1 MSAGNPLASVARRP
15 RGTVLAAVLAVVGG
29 LLTAPAANA
38 TPAAP
43 SALGEEAARAAAVAT
58 RQRVEATALRTE
70 NIQVF
75 ANPNGTFTMRQSVV
89 PERVR
94 RGADWV
100 PVDTTL
106 YARADGTVAPAAT
119 TLDMAFS
126 GGGSGPL
133 VRLRRDGAE
142 LALAWPGRL
151 PTPVLAGNTATYREV
166 LPGVDLLLRAEV
178 ESLSQLLVVKSAQ
191 AATNPALHRLRF
203 PVTRSGLSLRT
214 GAGGGLA
221 AVDAAGRE
229 VFRAPA
235 AYMWDSSGEA
245 TVAAAAGQARSSA
258 AEVPGGRV
266 RSMAVSLTAD
276 AFTLAPDR
284 ALLTAPGTHY
294 PVYLDPSWS
303 GNRTN
308 WTQVWSNYPNT
319 SFYNGANLGTSEN
332 VARVGYDATDGKLT
346 RSLFQI
352 DTSGVRGKHVL
363 KATLQTYETW
373 SRSCTTR
380 EVQAWEV
387 GSFGSSTTWSK
398 QPSWIAKLDAKSV
411 AKGYSSSCPAGG
423 VEFNV
428 TAHVQKAANNNWT
441 SIHEGLRASATAESN
456 KDTLSWKK
464 FRNNPTFTIEYNTVP
479 AAPTNLTTDNSTL
492 CTTGSGRLV
501 LGTATPTL
509 RATVSDPDNSVK
521 ARFEWWTQSGTA
533 PVGSWTSATVAGKT
547 PTVVATTV
555 PSGAFSN
562 GSIAKWRVRAEDGTD
577 TSAWSGFCEFQ
588 VDTSRPPIPTL
599 TSNGFPDNGESN
611 AVMGTGLRV
620 TLGPNGGTDVSYYEY
635 AVNGD
640 VTALTKKATPSGS
653 TSPVDVTVVPDRFV
667 NWMHAR
673 AVDKAGNR
681 SEVAT
686 VIFYAAEPS
695 GPVADWPLDYTGDG
709 TVAEDVSGGAH
720 HATLA
725 GGAAWTEGVTG
736 GALNLDGTTGYA
748 STADLVPNA
757 TKSFSVSAW
766 VRLDRT
772 TKNGAAMS
780 QPGNRGSAFL
790 LYYSATYQRWEFK
803 RMSADA
809 DSPVTTQAVSTT
821 KPVAGEWYH
830 LIGVYDAPAQQLR
843 LYVNGLLEGTASYT
857 TPWSSSGPVQLGRS
871 KWNGNFTDYWPGDL
885 DAERFYDRVLLPGE
899 IQQVPRLVGRWKL
912 DETSGTTAAD
922 SVGGHPATWSTT
934 GVTRI
939 AGVNGNAV
947 QLADGVLSTTAP
959 AIRTDGSYTVTAWV
973 RPDALTKN
981 GIALSQDGG
990 NVGGVNLGWSWDAMA
1005 GVYRWSIRTPVGD
1018 SATAEICEA
1027 VDEFGMPIVGTWT
1040 FLAGVYDAQAHALR
1054 LYVDG
1059 QFVAESYFAGT
1070 WQAAGAVRIGRGRA
1084 GVTFQQY
1091 LTGAVDDARTY
1102 AGPLSDQAIWDLYT
1116 AQAG

>member
-1 MSAGNPLASVARRP
+1 MSAGNPLASVTRRP
-15 RGTVLAAVLAVVGG
+15 RRTVLVAVLAVVGG
-29 LLTAPAANA
+29 LLTAPGAAA
-38 TPAAP
+38 APAAP

-70 NIQVF
+70 NTQVF

-94 RGADWV
+94 RGAEWV

-106 YARADGTVAPAAT
+106 HAKADGTVAPAAT

-133 VRLRRDGAE
+133 VRLRRDGTE
-142 LALAWPGRL
+142 LALAWPGQL
-151 PTPVLAGNTATYREV
+151 PAPVLAGNTATYREV

-191 AATNPALHRLRF
+191 AAANPALHRLRF
-203 PVTRSGLSLRT
+203 PVTRSGLSVRT

-235 AYMWDSSGEA
+235 AYMWDSSGEV
-245 TVAAAAGQARSSA
+245 TAAAAPGQARPRA
-258 AEVPGGRV
+258 ADVPGGRI
-266 RSMAVSLTAD
+266 RSMGVALTAD
-276 AFTLAPDR
+276 ALALAPDR
-284 ALLTAPGTHY
+284 DLLTAPDTRY

-303 GNRTN
+303 GSRLN

-319 SFYNGANLGTSEN
+319 SFYNGANLGSSEN

-387 GSFGSSTTWSK
+387 GGFGSTTTWNK
-398 QPSWIAKLDAKSV
+398 QPSWITKLDAKSV

-428 TAHVQKAANNNWT
+428 TAHVQKAAKNSWS
-441 SIHEGLRASATAESN
+441 SIHEGLRASSTAESN
-456 KDTLSWKK
+456 RDTLSWKK

-509 RATVSDPDNSVK
+509 RATVSDADNAVK
-521 ARFEWWTQSGTA
+521 ARFEWWTASGTA

-547 PTVVATTV
+547 PTVVAVTV
-555 PSGAFSN
+555 PGGAFSN

-577 TSAWSGFCEFQ
+577 TSTWSSFCEFQ
-588 VDTSRPPIPTL
+588 VDSTRPPIPSV
-599 TSNGFPDNGESN
+599 TSTGFPDNGESN
-611 AVMGTGLRV
+611 AVMGAGLTV

-635 AVNGD
+635 TVNGD
-640 VTALTKKATPSGS
+640 VTALTKKATPSAS
-653 TSPVDVTVVPDRFV
+653 TTPVNVTVVPDRFV

-686 VIFYAAEPS
+686 VVFYATEPS

-709 TVAEDVSGGAH
+709 TVAEDVSGGLH
-720 HATLA
+720 HATVA

-736 GALNLDGTTGYA
+736 GALNLDGATGYA
-748 STADLVPNA
+748 STTDLVPD
-757 TKSFSVSAW
+757 TTRSFSVSAW

-780 QPGNRGSAFL
+780 QPGNRGAAFL
-790 LYYSATYQRWEFK
+790 LYYSATYQHWEFK
-803 RMSADA
+803 RMSGDA

-843 LYVNGLLEGTASYT
+843 LYVNGVLEGTASYT
-857 TPWSSSGPVQLGRS
+857 TPWNSSGPVQLGRS

-899 IQQVPRLVGRWKL
+899 IQQVPRLAGRWKL

-939 AGVNGNAV
+939 AGVSGNAV

-990 NVGGVNLGWSWDAMA
+990 NIGGVNLGWSWDAAA
-1005 GVYRWSIRTPVGD
+1005 GVYRWSMRTPVGD
-1018 SATAEICEA
+1018 SASAEICEA
-1027 VDEFGMPIVGTWT
+1027 VDQFDTPTVGTWT

-1070 WQAAGAVRIGRGRA
+1070 WQAGGAVRIGRGSA

-1091 LTGAVDDARTY
+1091 LTGAVDDARAY